1 MKNRFILPLRLHFQT
16 TDDFTALDYLRER
29 YQLHSEVSLTQISR
43 ILKHSIA
50 GVMLYFYLQSFSVN
64 SDRVTPKKFGKES
77 RLGKGIKNMLNYKY
91 NAAIPLFDANTIAL

>member
-1 MKNRFILPLRLHFQT
+1 
-16 TDDFTALDYLRER
+16 
-29 YQLHSEVSLTQISR
+29 
-43 ILKHSIA
+43 
-50 GVMLYFYLQSFSVN
+50 MLYFYLQSFSVN